1 MPSPKKQKLFEK
13 LNTSMATQT
22 AAARDKFAL
31 ADEHVERAISQATGG
46 SRLASETETTVPK
59 AAPAVAPAAP
69 VSQPRAAANNDGRT
83 RNLPLA
89 RVKDHPRNARY
100 IYDPERV
107 DDMATSIARDGQ
119 YMPAI
124 VMEDPA
130 SPGDF
135 LLIEGRYRKRAL
147 QSLGRD
153 EILATV
159 IDPLDDRE
167 AYRVS
172 LLLNEERNQQTDLD
186 NAYAW
191 KELLEDGVFKNQEEL
206 AEFLNVDQSKISKTV
221 ALLNIPAA
229 VLAVMKTS
237 PAKFGIRIAYELYQ
251 LSKKVPEKEMEAIT
265 EQVRD
270 DKLTVTDLERMRKK
284 GEKAPVTR
292 ERARAY
298 PFMLGDRELG
308 SVRDFDDGRLK
319 MDFSNVDQPIKEKL
333 IQAVQAVLKE
343 ASQ

>member
-1 MPSPKKQKLFEK
+1 MPSSKKQKLFDN
-13 LNTSMATQT
+13 LNKSVATQT
-22 AAARDKFAL
+22 AAARDKFAI
-31 ADEHVERAISQATGG
+31 ADEHVEQAIAQANEGT
-46 SRLASETETTVPK
+46 RLAAVVSTVPTNIS
-59 AAPAVAPAAP
+59 ASAPAKGQPQVVDTDK
-69 VSQPRAAANNDGRT
+69 VSRT
-83 RNLPLA
+83 RHLPLTL
-89 RVKDHPRNARY
+89 VKDHPRNARY

-130 SPGDF
+130 NPGYY

-147 QSLGRD
+147 QSLGRE

-159 IDPLDDRE
+159 IDPLDDKE

-206 AEFLNVDQSKISKTV
+206 AEFLNVDQSKVSKTV
-221 ALLNIPAA
+221 ALLNAPAA
-229 VLAVMKTS
+229 VLAVMKTNPS
-237 PAKFGIRIAYELYQ
+237 KFGIRIAYELYQ
-251 LSKKVPEKEMEAIT
+251 LSKKLPEKEVEAIA

-270 DKLTVTDLERMRKK
+270 EKLTVTDLERIRKK

-298 PFMLGDRELG
+298 PIKFGDRELG
-308 SVRDFDDGRLK
+308 TVRDFDDGRLK
-319 MDFSNVDQPIKEKL
+319 MDFPNIDKSIKEKL
-333 IQAVQAVLKE
+333 IKAVQAVLE
-343 ASQ
+343 GAEN